1 MLPFILFL
9 FPLIGVSLGG
19 STTGKPAARKKVIRA
34 SLVYWQPQVKNPRLL
49 DSGTAPE
56 ARSSLVKTK
65 VATVNFYILLFMTG
79 PFTGQ
84 RICFYIGR

>member
-19 STTGKPAARKKVIRA
+19 STTGKPAARKKVIKASWA
-34 SLVYWQPQVKNPRLL
+34 SLAYWEPQVKSPRLL

-65 VATVNFYILLFMTG
+65 VATVNS
-79 PFTGQ
+79 
-84 RICFYIGR
+84 